1 MLKPLLTMLETHA
14 TSLEFLIHNM
24 NLPQAF
30 AARDKKCTRLIQ
42 TSLTHV
48 LKHAFAVNW
57 FKRPNFRVHLTL
69 KTLHTIEKIS
79 SSKVLKL
86 RSIFI

>member
-1 MLKPLLTMLETHA
+1 MLKPLLTILEMQA
-14 TSLEFLIHNM
+14 TSLEFLICNI

-30 AARDKKCTRLIQ
+30 AARDKKPTRLIQ
-42 TSLTHV
+42 TSLKHV
-48 LKHAFAVNW
+48 LKYSFSVNL
-57 FKRPNFRVHLTL
+57 FKKPNFRVYLTL

-79 SSKVLKL
+79 SSKVFKL